1 MGLGSVFL
9 HNFLRFD
16 WIIFLM
22 SAVNAVMYFK
32 TLDRTNRIY
41 AHFNMQ
47 DRTVNLTEDTQ
58 ELLKNHT
65 EKEKTKLSANELLT
79 YREKMNQYYALYSNL
94 TTMFPLMGMLGTVI
108 SLIPMV
114 NSMGT
119 ESTGLFF
126 SALTSTFW
134 GIVAALIFR
143 LSDASVS
150 YKIEDNEKHMEYMF
164 NPHRKE

>member
-65 EKEKTKLSANELLT
+65 EKEKTKLSANVLLT
-79 YREKMNQYYALYSNL
+79 
-94 TTMFPLMGMLGTVI
+94 
-108 SLIPMV
+108 
-114 NSMGT
+114 
-119 ESTGLFF
+119 
-126 SALTSTFW
+126 
-134 GIVAALIFR
+134 
-143 LSDASVS
+143 
-150 YKIEDNEKHMEYMF
+150 
-164 NPHRKE
+164 